1 MLESLNLRN
10 RIGFMHGNVLV
21 LTITRALGQLTRSM
35 AFPYASLYIL
45 ALGGS
50 PEQIGLITAL
60 SPLAGL
66 VMFPIGGHIADH
78 VGRVKLIAISGY
90 VSGAILLLYVLAPTW
105 QVLAVATLLRGL
117 MVIQFPASSA
127 IQADSLAPEDR
138 GKGVAMMNTIAG
150 TLALVAPYVAGIILE
165 AHGTETGMRILYGV
179 MTVIY
184 TTNAAISHRFLRET
198 SEASSEGLNLSALP
212 DVFREAYG
220 CIPELLKTLPTTVK
234 AVALIC
240 TLGFVS
246 NAIASPY
253 WVVYATD
260 ILHLSASEWGLIL
273 LIEMGLRSLVS
284 IPAGVAVDRYGRTTF
299 IRAALL
305 VSGIAMPLYLTATG
319 FVQVLL
325 IRAAIGV
332 AQAFFLPASAAL
344 MANAL
349 PRNVR
354 GRAMAALGQGSVML
368 CPSSGGTGGPG
379 LGLLVVPPVMVGSL
393 LGGYLYERSPALT
406 WFTSLGAI
414 LTALAI
420 AVLKLRDAEEAE
432 V

>member
-1 MLESLNLRN
+1 MLDSPGIREHLSF
-10 RIGFMHGNVLV
+10 IQGNVLV
-21 LTITRALGQLTRSM
+21 LTITRALGQLSRSM

-66 VMFPIGGHIADH
+66 IVFPLGGHIADH
-78 VGRVKLIAISGY
+78 VGRVKVVAVSGY
-90 VSGAILLLYVLAPTW
+90 VSSAILLLYVLAPSW
-105 QVLAVATLLRGL
+105 QILALATLLRGL

-127 IQADSLAPEDR
+127 ILVDSLAPENR
-138 GKGVAMMNTIAG
+138 GKGVAVMNTIAG
-150 TLALVAPYVAGIILE
+150 TLALVAPYLAGLVLE
-165 AHGTETGMRILYGV
+165 TCGDETGMRVLYGV
-179 MTVIY
+179 MTAIY
-184 TTNAAISHRFLRET
+184 LTNAVISHHFLRET
-198 SEASSEGLNLSALP
+198 SDVADKGLSVSALP
-212 DVFREAYG
+212 DAFREAYG
-220 CIPELLKTLPTTVK
+220 CIPDLLRALPTTVK

-240 TLGFVS
+240 TLGFVA
-246 NAIASPY
+246 NAVASPY

-260 ILHLSASEWGLIL
+260 TIELSTTDWGLIL
-273 LIEMGLRSLVS
+273 LIEMGLRTLVS

-305 VSGIAMPLYLTATG
+305 VAGIAMPLYLMAGG
-319 FVQVLL
+319 FVHVLL

-332 AQAFFLPASAAL
+332 AQAIFLPASAAL
-344 MANAL
+344 MADAL
-349 PRNVR
+349 PRDVR
-354 GRAMAALGQGSVML
+354 GRAMAVLGRGSVVL

-379 LGLLVVPPVMVGSL
+379 LGLLVVPPVMLGSL

-406 WFTSLGAI
+406 WFTSLGAV
-414 LTALAI
+414 LVALVI
-420 AVLKLRDAEEAE
+420 AVIVLRDPEQAE

>member
-1 MLESLNLRN
+1 MQ
-10 RIGFMHGNVLV
+10 GNVLV

-66 VMFPIGGHIADH
+66 VVFPIGGHIADH

-90 VSGAILLLYVLAPTW
+90 VSGAILLLYVLAPSW

-127 IQADSLAPEDR
+127 IQADSLAPADR
-138 GKGVAMMNTIAG
+138 GKGVAVMNTIAG

-165 AHGTETGMRILYGV
+165 AHGNETGMRILYGV

-198 SEASSEGLNLSALP
+198 SEASAEGLNLGALP

-220 CIPELLKTLPTTVK
+220 CIPALLKTLPTTVK

-240 TLGFVS
+240 ILGFVS

-260 ILHLSASEWGLIL
+260 TLHLSASEWGLIL

-319 FVQVLL
+319 FTQVLL

-349 PRNVR
+349 PRDVR

-379 LGLLVVPPVMVGSL
+379 LGLLVVPPVMIGSL

-406 WFTSLGAI
+406 WLTSLGAI

-420 AVLKLRDAEEAE
+420 AVVALRDAEEAE

>member
-1 MLESLNLRN
+1 MLESLNLRS
-10 RIGFMHGNVLV
+10 RMEFMQGNVLV

-66 VMFPIGGHIADH
+66 VVFPIGGHIADH

-90 VSGAILLLYVLAPTW
+90 VSGAILLLYVLAPSW

-138 GKGVAMMNTIAG
+138 GKGVAVMNTIAG

-165 AHGTETGMRILYGV
+165 AHGNETGMRILYGV

-198 SEASSEGLNLSALP
+198 SEASAEGLNLGALP

-220 CIPELLKTLPTTVK
+220 CIPALLKTLPTTVK

-240 TLGFVS
+240 ILGFVS

-260 ILHLSASEWGLIL
+260 TLHLSASEWGLIL

-319 FVQVLL
+319 FTQVLL

-349 PRNVR
+349 PRDVR

-379 LGLLVVPPVMVGSL
+379 LGLLVVPPVMIGSL

-420 AVLKLRDAEEAE
+420 AVVALRDAEEAE

>member
-1 MLESLNLRN
+1 MLESLNLRE
-10 RIGFMHGNVLV
+10 RVSFMHGNVLV
-21 LTITRALGQLTRSM
+21 LTITRALGQLSRSM

-66 VMFPIGGHIADH
+66 IMFPIGGHIADH
-78 VGRVKLIAISGY
+78 VGRVRLIAVSGY
-90 VSGAILLLYVLAPTW
+90 VSSAILLLYVLAPSW

-127 IQADSLAPEDR
+127 ILADSLAPEDR
-138 GKGVAMMNTIAG
+138 GKGVAVMNTIAG
-150 TLALVAPYVAGIILE
+150 TLSLVAPYLAGLVLE
-165 AHGTETGMRILYGV
+165 AHGNETGMRVLYGA

-184 TTNAAISHRFLRET
+184 TLNAAISHRFLRET
-198 SEASSEGLNLSALP
+198 SESPTEGLSLKELP
-212 DVFREAYG
+212 NAFREAYG
-220 CIPELLKTLPTTVK
+220 CIPDLLRTLPTTVK

-240 TLGFVS
+240 TLGFVA

-260 ILHLSASEWGLIL
+260 TIRLSASEWGLIL
-273 LIEMGLRSLVS
+273 LVEMGLGNLFS
-284 IPAGVAVDRYGRTTF
+284 IPAGIAVDRYGRARF
-299 IRAALL
+299 VRASLL
-305 VSGIAMPLYLTATG
+305 VTAIAMPLYLSASG
-319 FVQVLL
+319 FIQVLL
-325 IRAAIGV
+325 IRAVIGLANV
-332 AQAFFLPASAAL
+332 FFLPASAAL

-349 PRNVR
+349 PRDVR
-354 GRAMAALGQGSVML
+354 GRAMAVLGQGSVLL

-379 LGLLVVPPVMVGSL
+379 LGLLVVLPVMLGSL
-393 LGGYLYERSPALT
+393 LGGFLYERSPALT

-414 LTALAI
+414 LTALLVALF
-420 AVLKLRDAEEAE
+420 ALRDTQEAE
-432 V
+432 I

>member
-1 MLESLNLRN
+1 
-10 RIGFMHGNVLV
+10 VLF
-21 LTITRALGQLTRSM
+21 RS
-35 AFPYASLYIL
+35 
-45 ALGGS
+45 
-50 PEQIGLITAL
+50 
-60 SPLAGL
+60 
-66 VMFPIGGHIADH
+66 
-78 VGRVKLIAISGY
+78 
-90 VSGAILLLYVLAPTW
+90 
-105 QVLAVATLLRGL
+105 
-117 MVIQFPASSA
+117 
-127 IQADSLAPEDR
+127 QADSLAPEDR